1 MIRTRGLPGVA
12 FGEADDGD
20 PRRDLAA
27 RTTVSATL
35 GISDEWALVD
45 QVHGSRVV
53 VATGP
58 GHLGPADGIVTR
70 VPGLPVVI
78 ATADCVPVVMIG
90 RDSVGVIH
98 AGWRGVA
105 AGIVPEASRT
115 MRQAGDEVLK
125 AVIGPHIGPC
135 CYEVGDEVVASIGG
149 YAESTSCGSQ
159 SVNLAAALRDQLS
172 GIDVYDASACTMHD
186 SRFNSF
192 RENAT
197 PRRQVTVAWIPQD

>member
-1 MIRTRGLPGVA
+1 MIRTRGFPGIA
-12 FGEADDGD
+12 FGEANDGD

-27 RTTVSATL
+27 RTAVSDAL
-35 GISDEWALVD
+35 GISDEWVLVD

-70 VPGLPVVI
+70 VPELPVVI

-90 RDSVGVIH
+90 KDSVGVIH

-105 AGIVPEASRT
+105 AGIVPEASRI
-115 MRQAGDEVLK
+115 MRHAGDEVLK
-125 AVIGPHIGPC
+125 ALIGPHIGPC

-149 YAESTSCGSQ
+149 YEESTTSGSR
-159 SVNLAAALRDQLS
+159 SVNLAAAIRHQLS
-172 GIDVYDASACTMHD
+172 GVDVRDASACTMHD
-186 SRFNSF
+186 NRFNSF
-192 RENAT
+192 RDNAT

>member
-1 MIRTRGLPGVA
+1 MIRAPGFPGVA
-12 FGEADDGD
+12 FGEAEDGD
-20 PRRDLAA
+20 PRGDPDA
-27 RTTVSATL
+27 RGAVSDEL
-35 GISDEWALVD
+35 GISDEWVLVD

-53 VATGP
+53 RATGP
-58 GHLGPADGIVTR
+58 GHLGEADGIFTR
-70 VPGLPVVI
+70 IPWLPIAI

-90 RDSVGVIH
+90 SDSVGVIH

-105 AGIVPEASRT
+105 TGIIREANRV
-115 MRQAGDEVLK
+115 MHQAGDDVLE

-149 YAESTSCGSQ
+149 YAETTSFGSR
-159 SVNLAAALRDQLS
+159 SVNLAAAIRDQLR
-172 GIDVYDASACTMHD
+172 GVDVRDVAACTMHD

-197 PRRQVTVAWIPQD
+197 PLRQVTVAWIPQV